1 MKANVFIGEVI
12 ERAVETPRE
21 MSLTKKV
28 GVASPLPTWHGRSLG
43 AQVSS
48 MNPTFTS
55 VASQIPVSEKPL
67 VLSSDERSTIDSDA
81 SMKQIMQM
89 SQEELQAAQR
99 EIAAMFK
106 PENLAYLQKMATKG
120 SSSCDDPKISGRRK
134 LPECKASS
142 QVGCI
147 KLTFK
152 HLRSLFPLDE
162 LN

>member
-21 MSLTKKV
+21 MSFTKRI
-28 GVASPLPTWHGRSLG
+28 GVASPLPTWRGKSLG
-43 AQVSS
+43 AQISS

-55 VASQIPVSEKPL
+55 VASQIPVSDKPL
-67 VLSSDERSTIDSDA
+67 VLSNDERSTIDSDA

-89 SQEELQAAQR
+89 SPEELQAAQR

-120 SSSCDDPKISGRRK
+120 SSSCDDPKISERRK
-134 LPECKASS
+134 MSECKASR
-142 QVGCI
+142 QVGSI
-147 KLTFK
+147 KSSVK
-152 HLRSLFPLDE
+152 HLKE
-162 LN
+162 LVSF